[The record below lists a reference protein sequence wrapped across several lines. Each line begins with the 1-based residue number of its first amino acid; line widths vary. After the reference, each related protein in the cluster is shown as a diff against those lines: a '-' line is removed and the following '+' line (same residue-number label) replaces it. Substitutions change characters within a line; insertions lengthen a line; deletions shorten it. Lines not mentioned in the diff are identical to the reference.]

1 MKHTQLKKTALA
13 TLALSLA
20 LPAAAQTTLRV
31 PADYPTIQA
40 AINAAVA
47 GDTVLVSPGNYPER
61 LNYDGKAIAVISE
74 GGPATTI
81 IDGGSAGNVLV
92 FDSGEGPAARLEGF
106 TIRNGRASF
115 GAGIDILAASPSIV
129 GNIFDSNTQT
139 SGGYGAAIGGNGS
152 SALIE
157 RNIFRN
163 NSCDSQH
170 LSGVITFVNGS
181 SPDIVNN
188 LIVDNPCRA
197 ITMTLPAGNSPQV
210 SNNTIVGNRT
220 GIKVSAQV
228 NSNLH
233 LYQNN
238 ILAGNAVGF
247 EIVNGTA
254 ANHPLFKHNLVFNNT
269 SNYLGVI
276 DQNGLNGN
284 LSADPLFVGPA
295 TGNYHLAAASPAVD
309 AGANADFLPATDID
323 GEKRLID
330 GNGDGAVMV
339 DIGADELKVLYPPV
353 ADFQVVTD
361 ALKASFTDASSDRD
375 GVIASHLWD
384 FGDGSQ
390 STQAH
395 PEHSYARSGSY
406 TVALTVTDNDGA
418 SHSVSKQVAVG
429 GQTVF
434 ENAGDYPI
442 LDLRSVES
450 PIVVSGLPGN
460 APATLKVAVDIKHTF
475 IGDLR
480 VDLVAPD
487 GSRYTLHNRSGGSAD
502 NLIKAYTVNASSE
515 TANGTWKLLV
525 NDNARADVGK
535 IDRWSLQF

>member
-13 TLALSLA
+13 SLALSLA

-47 GDTVLVSPGNYPER
+47 GDTVLVSPGSYPER
-61 LNYDGKAIAVISE
+61 LNYDGKAITVISE

-81 IDGGSAGNVLV
+81 IDGGNSGNVLV
-92 FDSGEGPAARLEGF
+92 FDSGEGPASRLEGF
-106 TIRNGRASF
+106 TVKNGRASF

-129 GNIFDSNTQT
+129 GNIFDTNTQT
-139 SGGYGAAIGGNGS
+139 AGGYGAAIGGNGS

-163 NSCDSQH
+163 NSCDTQH

-197 ITMTLPAGNSPQV
+197 ITMTLPSGNSPQV

-228 NSNLH
+228 NSTLH

-247 EIVNGTA
+247 EITNGTP
-254 ANHPLFKHNLVFNNT
+254 ANHPLFKNNLVFNNT
-269 SNYLGVI
+269 SNYVGVA
-276 DQNGLNGN
+276 DQTGINGN
-284 LSADPLFVGPA
+284 LSADPLFVAP
-295 TGNYHLAAASPAVD
+295 TIGNYHIAAGSPAVD
-309 AGANADFLPATDID
+309 AGATADFLPETDID
-323 GEKRLID
+323 GGKRVID
-330 GNGDGAVMV
+330 GNGDGVRTV

-353 ADFQVVTD
+353 ADFSL
-361 ALKASFTDASSDRD
+361 AAAELKVSFTDTSTDRD

-395 PEHSYARSGSY
+395 PEHTYLENGTY
-406 TVALTVTDNDGA
+406 TVTLTVTDNDGA
-418 SHSVSKQVAVG
+418 SHSVSKQVAVSG
-429 GQTVF
+429 KTFF

-450 PIVVSGLPGN
+450 PIVVSGVSGN

-487 GSRYTLHNRSGGSAD
+487 GTRYTLHNRSGGSAD
-502 NLIKAYTVNASSE
+502 NIIKTYTVNASSE
-515 TANGTWKLLV
+515 AANGTWKLLV

-535 IDRWSLQF
+535 IDQWSLQF

>member
-13 TLALSLA
+13 SLALSLA

-47 GDTVLVSPGNYPER
+47 GDTVLVSPGSYPER
-61 LNYDGKAIAVISE
+61 LNYDGKAITVISE

-81 IDGGSAGNVLV
+81 IDGGNSGNVLV
-92 FDSGEGPAARLEGF
+92 FDSGEGPASRLEGF
-106 TIRNGRASF
+106 TVKNGRASF

-129 GNIFDSNTQT
+129 GNIFDTNTQT
-139 SGGYGAAIGGNGS
+139 AGGYGAAIGGNGS

-163 NSCDSQH
+163 NSCDTQH

-197 ITMTLPAGNSPQV
+197 ITMTLPSGNSPQV

-228 NSNLH
+228 NSTLH

-247 EIVNGTA
+247 EITNGTP
-254 ANHPLFKHNLVFNNT
+254 ANHPLFKNNLVFNNT
-269 SNYLGVI
+269 SNYVGVA
-276 DQNGLNGN
+276 DQTGINGN
-284 LSADPLFVGPA
+284 LSADPLFVAP
-295 TGNYHLAAASPAVD
+295 TIGNYHIAAGSPAVD
-309 AGANADFLPATDID
+309 AGATADFLPETDID
-323 GEKRLID
+323 GEKRVID
-330 GNGDGAVMV
+330 GNGDGVRTV

-353 ADFQVVTD
+353 ADFSL
-361 ALKASFTDASSDRD
+361 AAAELKVSFTDTSTDRD

-395 PEHSYARSGSY
+395 PEHTYLENGTY
-406 TVALTVTDNDGA
+406 TVTLTVTDNDGA
-418 SHSVSKQVAVG
+418 SHSVSKQVAVSG
-429 GQTVF
+429 KTFF

-450 PIVVSGLPGN
+450 PIVVSGVSGN

-487 GSRYTLHNRSGGSAD
+487 GTRYTLHNRGGGSAD
-502 NLIKAYTVNASSE
+502 NIIKTYTVNASSE
-515 TANGTWKLLV
+515 AANGTWKLLV

-535 IDRWSLQF
+535 IDSWSLQF

>member
-13 TLALSLA
+13 SLALSLA

-47 GDTVLVSPGNYPER
+47 GDTVLVSPGSYPER
-61 LNYDGKAIAVISE
+61 LNYDGKAITVISE

-81 IDGGSAGNVLV
+81 IDGGNSGNVLV

-106 TIRNGRASF
+106 TIKNGRASF

-129 GNIFDSNTQT
+129 GNVFDTNTQT
-139 SGGYGAAIGGNGS
+139 AGGYGAAIGGNGS

-197 ITMTLPAGNSPQV
+197 ITITLPSGNSPQV

-228 NSNLH
+228 NSTLH

-247 EIVNGTA
+247 EITNGSA
-254 ANHPLFKHNLVFNNT
+254 ANNPLFKNNLLFNNT
-269 SNYLGVI
+269 SNYVGVT
-276 DQNGLNGN
+276 DQTGVNGN
-284 LSADPLFVGPA
+284 LSADPLFVAPA
-295 TGNYHLAAASPAVD
+295 AGNYHIAAGSPAVD
-309 AGANADFLPATDID
+309 AGATADFLPETDID
-323 GEKRLID
+323 GEKRVLD
-330 GNGDGAVMV
+330 GNGDGVRTV

-353 ADFQVVTD
+353 ADFTL
-361 ALKASFTDASSDRD
+361 AATELKVAFTDASTDRD
-375 GVIASHLWD
+375 GAIASHLWD

-390 STQAH
+390 SNEMH
-395 PEHSYARSGSY
+395 PEHTYSASGTY
-406 TVALTVTDNDGA
+406 TVTLTVTDNDGA
-418 SHSVSKQVAVG
+418 SHSVSKQVAVSG
-429 GQTVF
+429 KTFF
-434 ENAGDYPI
+434 ENTGDYPI

-450 PIVVSGLPGN
+450 PIVVSGVSGN

-487 GSRYTLHNRSGGSAD
+487 GTRYTLHNRSGGSAD
-502 NLIKAYTVNASSE
+502 NILKTYTVNASSE
-515 TANGTWKLLV
+515 AANGTWKLLV

-535 IDRWSLQF
+535 IDLWSLQF

>member
-1 MKHTQLKKTALA
+1 MKHTQSKKTALA
-13 TLALSLA
+13 SLALALA

-47 GDTVLVSPGNYPER
+47 GDTVLVSPGSYPER
-61 LNYDGKAIAVISE
+61 LNYDGKAITVISE
-74 GGPATTI
+74 GGPAATV
-81 IDGGSAGNVLV
+81 IDGGNSGNVLV

-106 TIRNGRASF
+106 TIKNGRASF

-129 GNIFDSNTQT
+129 GNIFDTNTQT
-139 SGGYGAAIGGNGS
+139 AGGYGAAIGGNGS

-197 ITMTLPAGNSPQV
+197 ITITLPSGNSPQV

-228 NSNLH
+228 NSTLH

-247 EIVNGTA
+247 EITNGSA
-254 ANHPLFKHNLVFNNT
+254 ANNPLFKNNLVFNNT
-269 SNYLGVI
+269 SNYVGVT
-276 DQNGLNGN
+276 DQTGINGN
-284 LSADPLFVGPA
+284 LSADPLFVAPA
-295 TGNYHLAAASPAVD
+295 AGNYHITAGSPAVD
-309 AGANADFLPATDID
+309 AGATADFLPETDID
-323 GEKRLID
+323 GEKRVID
-330 GNGDGAVMV
+330 GNGDGVHSV

-353 ADFQVVTD
+353 ADFTLAATELKVV
-361 ALKASFTDASSDRD
+361 FTDTSTDRD
-375 GVIASHLWD
+375 GAIASHLWD

-390 STQAH
+390 STEMH
-395 PEHSYARSGSY
+395 PEHTYPASGTY
-406 TVALTVTDNDGA
+406 TVTLTVTDNDGA
-418 SHSVSKQVAVG
+418 SHSVSKQVAVSG
-429 GQTVF
+429 KTFF

-450 PIVVSGLPGN
+450 PIVVSGVSGN

-487 GSRYTLHNRSGGSAD
+487 GTRYTLHNRSGGSAD
-502 NLIKAYTVNASSE
+502 NIIKTYTVNASSE
-515 TANGTWKLLV
+515 AANGTWKLLV

-535 IDRWSLQF
+535 VDLWSLQF

>member
-13 TLALSLA
+13 SLALSLA

-47 GDTVLVSPGNYPER
+47 GDTVLVSPGSYPER
-61 LNYDGKAIAVISE
+61 LNYDGKAITVISE
-74 GGPATTI
+74 SGPAATI
-81 IDGGSAGNVLV
+81 IDGGNSGNVLV

-106 TIRNGRASF
+106 TIKNGRASF

-129 GNIFDSNTQT
+129 GNIFDTNTQT
-139 SGGYGAAIGGNGS
+139 AGGYGAAIGGNGS

-163 NSCDSQH
+163 NSCDTQH

-197 ITMTLPAGNSPQV
+197 ITITLPSGNSPQV

-228 NSNLH
+228 NSTLH

-247 EIVNGTA
+247 EITNGTP
-254 ANHPLFKHNLVFNNT
+254 ANHPLFKNNLVFNNT
-269 SNYLGVI
+269 SNYVGVA
-276 DQNGLNGN
+276 DQTAINGN
-284 LSADPLFVGPA
+284 LSADPLFVAPT
-295 TGNYHLAAASPAVD
+295 TGNYHIAAGSPAVD
-309 AGANADFLPATDID
+309 AGATADFLPETDID
-323 GEKRLID
+323 GEKRVID
-330 GNGDGAVMV
+330 GNGDGVRTV

-353 ADFQVVTD
+353 ADFSL
-361 ALKASFTDASSDRD
+361 AAAELKVAFTDTSTDRD

-395 PEHSYARSGSY
+395 PEHTYLENGTY
-406 TVALTVTDNDGA
+406 TVTLTVTDNDGA
-418 SHSVSKQVAVG
+418 SHSVSKQVAVSG
-429 GQTVF
+429 KTFF
-434 ENAGDYPI
+434 ENVGDYPI

-450 PIVVSGLPGN
+450 PIIVSGVSGN

-487 GSRYTLHNRSGGSAD
+487 GTRYTLHNRSGGSAD
-502 NLIKAYTVNASSE
+502 NIIKTYTVNASSE
-515 TANGTWKLLV
+515 AANGTWKLLV

-535 IDRWSLQF
+535 IDQWSLQF

>member
-13 TLALSLA
+13 SLALSLA

-47 GDTVLVSPGNYPER
+47 GDTVLVSPGSYPER
-61 LNYDGKAIAVISE
+61 LNYDGKAITVISE

-81 IDGGSAGNVLV
+81 IDGGNSGNVLV
-92 FDSGEGPAARLEGF
+92 FDSGEGPASRLEGF
-106 TIRNGRASF
+106 TVKNGRASF

-129 GNIFDSNTQT
+129 GNIFDTNTQT
-139 SGGYGAAIGGNGS
+139 AGGYGAAIGGNGS

-163 NSCDSQH
+163 NSCDTQH

-197 ITMTLPAGNSPQV
+197 ITMTLPSGNSPQV

-228 NSNLH
+228 NSTLH

-247 EIVNGTA
+247 EITNGTP
-254 ANHPLFKHNLVFNNT
+254 ANHPLFKNNLVFNNT
-269 SNYLGVI
+269 SNYVGVA
-276 DQNGLNGN
+276 DQTGINGN
-284 LSADPLFVGPA
+284 LSADPLFVAP
-295 TGNYHLAAASPAVD
+295 TIGNYHIAAGSPAVD
-309 AGANADFLPATDID
+309 AGATADFLPETDID
-323 GEKRLID
+323 GEKRVID
-330 GNGDGAVMV
+330 GNGDGVRTV

-353 ADFQVVTD
+353 ADFSL
-361 ALKASFTDASSDRD
+361 AAAELKVSFTDTSTDRD

-395 PEHSYARSGSY
+395 PEHTYLENGTY
-406 TVALTVTDNDGA
+406 TVTLTVTDNDGA
-418 SHSVSKQVAVG
+418 SHSVSKQVAVSG
-429 GQTVF
+429 KTFF

-450 PIVVSGLPGN
+450 PIVVSGVSGN

-487 GSRYTLHNRSGGSAD
+487 GTRYTLHNRSGGSAD
-502 NLIKAYTVNASSE
+502 NIIKTYTVNASSE
-515 TANGTWKLLV
+515 AANGTWKLLV

-535 IDRWSLQF
+535 IDQWSLQF

>member
-1 MKHTQLKKTALA
+1 MKHPQLKKTALA
-13 TLALSLA
+13 SLALSLA
-20 LPAAAQTTLRV
+20 LPTAAQTTLRV

-47 GDTVLVSPGNYPER
+47 GDTVLVSPGSYPER
-61 LNYDGKAIAVISE
+61 LNYDGKAITVISE
-74 GGPATTI
+74 GGPAATI
-81 IDGGSAGNVLV
+81 IDGGNSGNVLV

-106 TIRNGRASF
+106 TIKNGRASF

-129 GNIFDSNTQT
+129 GNIFDTNTQT

-163 NSCDSQH
+163 NSCDTQH

-197 ITMTLPAGNSPQV
+197 ITMTLPSGNSPQV

-228 NSNLH
+228 NSTLH

-247 EIVNGTA
+247 EITNGTP
-254 ANHPLFKHNLVFNNT
+254 ANHPLFKNNLVFNNT
-269 SNYLGVI
+269 SNYVGVA
-276 DQNGLNGN
+276 DQTGINGN
-284 LSADPLFVGPA
+284 LSADPLFVAPT
-295 TGNYHLAAASPAVD
+295 TGNYHIAAGSPAVD
-309 AGANADFLPATDID
+309 AGATADFLPETDID
-323 GEKRLID
+323 GEKRVID
-330 GNGDGAVMV
+330 GNGDGVRTV

-353 ADFQVVTD
+353 ADFSL
-361 ALKASFTDASSDRD
+361 AAAELKVSFTDTSTDRD

-395 PEHSYARSGSY
+395 PEHTYLENGTY
-406 TVALTVTDNDGA
+406 TVTLTVTDNDGA
-418 SHSVSKQVAVG
+418 SHSVSKQVAVSG
-429 GQTVF
+429 KTFF

-450 PIVVSGLPGN
+450 PIVVSGVSGN

-487 GSRYTLHNRSGGSAD
+487 GTRYTLHNRSGGSAD
-502 NLIKAYTVNASSE
+502 NIIKTYTVNASSE
-515 TANGTWKLLV
+515 AANGTWKLLV

-535 IDRWSLQF
+535 IDQWSLQF